1 MTKLNKVKLD
11 DISQFSDENEVTLAL
26 VGKYGKVYDT
36 NYQMSIIKNV
46 CFITTTDS
54 CSIDIPDHYTFK
66 YQDELGTHLVD
77 KNTTNI
83 TISGVSSLFFHIR
96 NT

>member
-1 MTKLNKVKLD
+1 MSTLNKVKLN

-26 VGKYGKVYDT
+26 VGKYGKQYST

-54 CSIDIPDHYTFK
+54 CLIDIPDHYKFK
-66 YQDELGTHLVD
+66 YQDESGTHIVD
-77 KNTTNI
+77 EDTTSI
-83 TISGVSSLFFHIR
+83 TISGISSLFFHIK

>member
-1 MTKLNKVKLD
+1 MSTLHKVTLN
-11 DISQFSDENEVTLAL
+11 DISQFSDENEVCLAL
-26 VGKYGKVYDT
+26 VGKYGKHYST

-54 CSIDIPDHYTFK
+54 CTIDIPDHYTFK
-66 YQDELGTHLVD
+66 YQDESGTHLVD
-77 KNTTNI
+77 KNTNSI
-83 TISGVSSLFFHIR
+83 TISGVSSLFFHIK

>member
-1 MTKLNKVKLD
+1 MSTLNKVKLD
-11 DISQFSDENEVTLAL
+11 DISQFSDENEVALAL
-26 VGKYGKVYDT
+26 VGKYGKQYST

-54 CSIDIPDHYTFK
+54 CSIDIPDHYAFK
-66 YQDELGTHLVD
+66 YQDENGTHFVD
-77 KNTTNI
+77 RNTTSI
-83 TISGVSSLFFHIR
+83 TVSGVSSLFFHLK

>member
-1 MTKLNKVKLD
+1 MKFNAAKIN
-11 DISQFSDENEVTLAL
+11 DISQFSSNDEIALAL
-26 VGKYGKVYDT
+26 VGKYSKVYDT

-66 YQDELGTHLVD
+66 YQDESGTHLVD